1 LDITSKLDLRGHAV
15 LFDKDG
21 TLFDFTAS
29 WAATSA
35 EILRRLADGDTAR
48 LEAMAQAGGFD
59 LETQTFRDDSI
70 IIAGTAA
77 ELFDMLATSGN
88 LPLAHVRRV
97 TNAAVSSAQMA
108 PVKGLLPALEALAHA
123 GAKLG
128 VVTNDSEAAALSHLR
143 ATGILKYFETVVGY
157 DSGYTPKPDPG
168 SCFGAANRLGVA
180 AEQCIMVGDSTHDL
194 EAGAAAGMTC
204 LAVLTGIARTPT
216 LAPLAHA
223 VLPSV
228 AEIPD
233 WLNDWRSSKEN
244 DSKRRL

>member
-1 LDITSKLDLRGHAV
+1 MTSKLDLRGHAV

-29 WAATSA
+29 WAGASA
-35 EILRRLADGDTAR
+35 DILHRLADGDAAR
-48 LEAMAQAGGFD
+48 LASMAKAGGFD
-59 LETQTFRDDSI
+59 LETHTFRDDSI

-88 LPLAHVRRV
+88 LPIDHVRRV
-97 TNAAVSSAQMA
+97 ADAVVSSAKMA
-108 PVKGLLPALEALAHA
+108 PVQGLRPALATLRAA

-128 VVTNDSEAAALSHLR
+128 VVTNDSEDAALSHLG
-143 ATGILKYFETVVGY
+143 ATGILAHFEAVVGY

-168 SCFGAANRLGVA
+168 SCLGAAKRLGVDPGK
-180 AEQCIMVGDSTHDL
+180 CVMVGDSTHDL
-194 EAGAAAGMTC
+194 VAGTAAGMTC

-216 LAPLAHA
+216 LAPLAAA

-228 AEIPD
+228 AEIPGWLSD
-233 WLNDWRSSKEN
+233 WKPS
-244 DSKRRL
+244 

>member
-1 LDITSKLDLRGHAV
+1 LDLTPNLDLRGYAV

-29 WAATSA
+29 WASTSA

-48 LEAMAQAGGFD
+48 LTAMAQAGGFD
-59 LETQTFRDDSI
+59 LETHTFRDDSI

-77 ELFDMLATSGN
+77 ELFDMLAISGN
-88 LPLAHVRRV
+88 LPLAQVRRV
-97 TNAAVSSAQMA
+97 TDEAVSSAQMA
-108 PVKGLLPALEALAHA
+108 PVTGLRPTLEVLVNA

-128 VVTNDSEAAALSHLR
+128 VVTNDSEAAALSHLG
-143 ATGILKYFETVVGY
+143 ATDILNYFEAVVGY

-168 SCFGAANRLGVA
+168 SCLGAANRLGVA

-233 WLNDWRSSKEN
+233 WLIDWRPSKEN

>member
-1 LDITSKLDLRGHAV
+1 LDLTPELDLRGHAI

-35 EILRRLADGDTAR
+35 DILHRLADGDAVR
-48 LEAMAQAGGFD
+48 LAAMAQAGGFD
-59 LETQTFRDDSI
+59 LDTNTFHEDSI

-97 TNAAVSSAQMA
+97 TDAVVSSAQMA
-108 PVKGLLPALEALAHA
+108 PVEGLLPALETLQAA

-128 VVTNDSEAAALSHLR
+128 VVTNDSEAAALQHLR
-143 ATGILKYFETVVGY
+143 STGILNHFEAVVGY

-168 SCFGAANRLGVA
+168 SCLGAAKRLGIPS
-180 AEQCIMVGDSTHDL
+180 ERCIMVGDSTHDL

-204 LAVLTGIARTPT
+204 LAVLTGIARTPA
-216 LAPLAHA
+216 LSPLADA

-228 AEIPD
+228 AEIPRWLTD
-233 WLNDWRSSKEN
+233 WDPFQKN